1 MAERKSW
8 QQDVLRGVLLS
19 FIIIILYLQPHTVRF
34 AQYPHECKI
43 FNCISFTIAKIRK
56 QTAVFTFS
64 EKKWFINKNLNVFK
78 N

>member
-8 QQDVLRGVLLS
+8 QGEVLRVIPLS

-34 AQYPHECKI
+34 AQYPHECNI
-43 FNCISFTIAKIRK
+43 FNYLSFTTAKMIK
-56 QTAVFTFS
+56 QTAVFTECS
-64 EKKWFINKNLNVFK
+64 EKRFKNKNVNVFK